1 LCRSGEGISGSKFHI
16 FSGMKI
22 INIVAS
28 GDLHQPAP
36 FERLPELSETNY
48 RYNREIYHG
57 AYILLS
63 RGKATIYRSGKYI
76 IYGLASLDEV
86 DASYREFLTLISPL
100 IDPSLASPPEV
111 RNIVGMDDLQIEIPL
126 LQLVVALK
134 MEQVEYEPEQFPGL
148 IYRGD
153 TGTALVFSSGKVI
166 LAGFKDLDSME
177 AFASSLKAKI
187 RSVV

>member
-1 LCRSGEGISGSKFHI
+1 
-16 FSGMKI
+16 MKI
-22 INIVAS
+22 INIVTS
-28 GDLHQPAP
+28 GDLHQPVP
-36 FERLPELSETNY
+36 FERLPELPDTNY
-48 RYNREIYHG
+48 RYNPENYHG

-86 DASYREFLTLISPL
+86 DTSYREFLTLISPL

-111 RNIVGMDDLQIEIPL
+111 RNIVGMDDFQIEIPL
-126 LQLVVALK
+126 LQLVVALR

-153 TGTALVFSSGKVI
+153 AGTALIFTSGKVI

-177 AFASSLKAKI
+177 AFTSGLKATIKTAA
-187 RSVV
+187 

>member
-1 LCRSGEGISGSKFHI
+1 
-16 FSGMKI
+16 MKL

-28 GDLHQPAP
+28 GDLHQPVS
-36 FERLPELSETNY
+36 FERLPELPDTNY
-48 RYNREIYHG
+48 RYNPENYHG

-100 IDPSLASPPEV
+100 IDPSLASPPEI
-111 RNIVGMDDLQIEIPL
+111 RNIVGMDDFQIEIPL
-126 LQLVVALK
+126 LQLVVALR

-153 TGTALVFSSGKVI
+153 TGTALIFSSGKVI
-166 LAGFKDLDSME
+166 LAGFKDLSSME
-177 AFASSLKAKI
+177 AFASGLKAKI
-187 RSVV
+187 KSVA

>member
-1 LCRSGEGISGSKFHI
+1 
-16 FSGMKI
+16 MKI
-22 INIVAS
+22 TNIVAS
-28 GDLHQPAP
+28 GDLHQPVP
-36 FERLPELSETNY
+36 FERLPELPDTNY
-48 RYNREIYHG
+48 RYNPENYHG

-86 DASYREFLTLISPL
+86 DTSYREFLTRISPL
-100 IDPSLASPPEV
+100 IDPSLASPPEG
-111 RNIVGMDDLQIEIPL
+111 RNIVGMDDFQIEIPL
-126 LQLVVALK
+126 LQLVAALR

-153 TGTALVFSSGKVI
+153 AGTALIFSSGKVI

-177 AFASSLKAKI
+177 AFASGLKAKI
-187 RSVV
+187 KNVA

>member
-1 LCRSGEGISGSKFHI
+1 
-16 FSGMKI
+16 MKI

-28 GDLHQPAP
+28 GDLHQPVP
-36 FERLPELSETNY
+36 FERLSELPDTNY
-48 RYNREIYHG
+48 RYNPENYHG

-76 IYGLASLDEV
+76 IYGLTSLDEV

-100 IDPSLASPPEV
+100 IDPSLASLPEI
-111 RNIVGMDDLQIEIPL
+111 RNIVGMDDFQIEVAL
-126 LQLVVALK
+126 SRLVVALK

-153 TGTALVFSSGKVI
+153 AGTALIFSSGKVI
-166 LAGFKDLDSME
+166 LAGFKDLSSME
-177 AFASSLKAKI
+177 TFASRLKAKI
-187 RSVV
+187 KSVA